1 MSDSEKK
8 FYELSEKEQQAKLKE
23 FNNKSKQLVKRV
35 LLGVFCVVTIL
46 LMVLGLLAGIFY
58 SKNDDEESSAN
69 NTPLVLIIDNENA
82 A

>member
-8 FYELSEKEQQAKLKE
+8 FYELSEKEHQAKLKE